1 LAGVTLRRWRCW
13 WHPPFGHVDELLD
26 YVEPLS
32 GRWAARIRCARCG
45 REKGLAIGQPR
56 HGNVY
61 PNNPLATM
69 LSRQGVRRSLPPG
82 KTLGVGPP
90 SDRPGGIEIES
101 PDGTR
106 VLVRSLA
113 ARLALG
119 RLRTVYLAVAV
130 DGERPP
136 AVSRDLRTALGRVC
150 GSADEQWLE
159 RMRRQLEAELPV
171 GS

>member
-1 LAGVTLRRWRCW
+1 LAGVSLRGWRCW
-13 WHPPFGHVDELLD
+13 WHPPFGHVDELID

-45 REKGLAIGQPR
+45 REKGLAIGLPR

-61 PNNPLATM
+61 PGNPLATM
-69 LSRQGVRRSLPPG
+69 LSRQGVRRSFPPG
-82 KTLGVGPP
+82 KKIGVGPAG
-90 SDRPGGIEIES
+90 DRPGAVEIET

-113 ARLALG
+113 ARLAFG
-119 RLRTVYLAVAV
+119 RLRIVYLAVAV
-130 DGERPP
+130 DGAPP
-136 AVSRDLRTALGRVC
+136 PVVSRDLLTAHERVC
-150 GSADEQWLE
+150 GGVNEQWLE
-159 RMRRQLEAELPV
+159 RMRRQLEAELPA

>member
-1 LAGVTLRRWRCW
+1 VAGVGLRRWRCW
-13 WHPPFGHVDELLD
+13 WQPPFGHVDELID

-45 REKGLAIGQPR
+45 REKGVAIGQPR

-61 PNNPLATM
+61 PGNPLATM
-69 LSRQGVRRSLPPG
+69 LSRQGVRRTFPPG
-82 KTLGVGPP
+82 QRLGLGPP
-90 SDRPGGIEIES
+90 HDRPGAVEIES

-113 ARLALG
+113 ARLPLG
-119 RLRTVYLAVAV
+119 RLRTVYLAVPV
-130 DGERPP
+130 DGARPP
-136 AVSRDLRTALGRVC
+136 VVSRDLGTALERVC
-150 GSADEQWLE
+150 RGVDEQWLE
-159 RMRRQLEAELPV
+159 RTRRQLEAELPV